1 MAETTHKYYV
11 PDAVDATAFPTP
23 DCTAQEVGPG
33 CCRIAE
39 VEYTASRTIDDTA
52 APLIITSYTANPMPH
67 VEYGRTGNN

>member
-11 PDAVDATAFPTP
+11 PDAVDATAFPVA

-33 CCRIAE
+33 CCRIKE
-39 VEYTASRTIDDTA
+39 VTYVASRTIDDTK
-52 APLIITSYTANPMPH
+52 APLTITSYTANPMPH